1 VPTGEDGDGSPL
13 GDATLA
19 AGRRTAPRVTIN
31 AHATE
36 TDRRRVKRV
45 AFGFRRFQHDR
56 IRSLLYAGAPNWTLL
71 PTIRPR

>member
-1 VPTGEDGDGSPL
+1 
-13 GDATLA
+13 
-19 AGRRTAPRVTIN
+19 
-31 AHATE
+31 
-36 TDRRRVKRV
+36 V